1 MGISLLKKAFQLL
14 ASLKVAIPLLVVLT
28 VITIV
33 GSLFPTPD
41 LFWSEAYIALLGV
54 LGLSLLFITI
64 LHAPMILKRKG
75 RNALLGVIMTH
86 LGILVLIAGVIYG
99 GYTGFRHEIRIV
111 EGEVAVLP
119 GLPFVIQLDE
129 LRIEEYRPEDFPSGN
144 LEKLPKK
151 VQDSDITLL
160 KNGRPWLQ
168 STAAP
173 GSPLRTDGITLLPSS
188 TEVGWHFDMIVTDPL
203 RRERTVPVPPW
214 EPPIV
219 TVGERQI
226 MVHGRMLGETPELEI
241 FTKEGE
247 ALASL
252 GTASSGQPVSLD
264 GFEISVGPVRRYTAM
279 QVYNRPHEPVLVLGS
294 ALMCLGLVWHFY
306 FRHRDRRREGRS
318 DA

>member
-1 MGISLLKKAFQLL
+1 MGITVFKRAFRLL

-28 VITIV
+28 VATIV

-41 LFWSEAYIALLGV
+41 LFWSNAYLGLLGV

-99 GYTGFRHEIRIV
+99 GYTGFRHEIKLV
-111 EGEVAVLP
+111 EGEVALLP

-168 STAAP
+168 ATAAP
-173 GSPLRTDGITLLPSS
+173 GRPLRVNGITLLPSI
-188 TEVGWHFDMIVTDPL
+188 TEVGWYFDLIVTDPL

-214 EPPIV
+214 EKGSPP
-219 TVGERQI
+219 TAP
-226 MVHGRMLGETPELEI
+226 MLAIT
-241 FTKEGE
+241 
-247 ALASL
+247 
-252 GTASSGQPVSLD
+252 
-264 GFEISVGPVRRYTAM
+264 
-279 QVYNRPHEPVLVLGS
+279 
-294 ALMCLGLVWHFY
+294 
-306 FRHRDRRREGRS
+306 
-318 DA
+318 